1 MKNKIIKVVS
11 IITVIP
17 FLVQFFIK
25 QRKKSQLRK
34 RVLKDGTD
42 DYANTAKNIANSI
55 SKSRLLYKELIVK
68 IHPDRFLDDRKII
81 ATELSARITKA
92 KRNFDDL
99 EQLKIEVENF
109 LNDNSK

>member
-1 MKNKIIKVVS
+1 MKNEILKALTIVTVV
-11 IITVIP
+11 P
-17 FLVQFFIK
+17 FIVQFFIK

-34 RVLKDGTD
+34 RVLLDGID

-109 LNDNSK
+109 LNANPN

>member
-1 MKNKIIKVVS
+1 MKIKIIKVVS

-17 FLVQFFIK
+17 LLIQFFIK

-34 RVLKDGTD
+34 RVLQVGSD

-68 IHPDRFLDDRKII
+68 IHPDKFPDERKII
-81 ATELSARITKA
+81 ATELSARITSQK
-92 KRNFDDL
+92 KF
-99 EQLKIEVENF
+99 
-109 LNDNSK
+109 